1 MSFFF
6 YWCGQRDSNPYTR
19 SDTSTSSLPVCQF
32 QHSRKSQSIFNCVSI
47 ILLKRRFVKSF
58 CTSNNFFITCFLHN
72 QYLRL
77 YDSHFFFDELSEL
90 AVFFIFEA
98 MSIQYVIRLLPYEYV
113 QILSHYAYQQI
124 FKRKKFVGIFVVGI
138 FFFIRFCFRF
148 FIFIRR
154 LLRFGEVFSLRK
166 FRDFLIRAL

>member
-1 MSFFF
+1 MFFLLVRPT
-6 YWCGQRDSNPYTR
+6 GLNPYTR
-19 SDTSTSSLPVCQF
+19 SDTSTSELICANSSTAANRSQFLTACQ
-32 QHSRKSQSIFNCVSI
+32 I

-58 CTSNNFFITCFLHN
+58 CTSNNFLLLVFLHN

-77 YDSHFFFDELSEL
+77 YDSRFFFDELSEL

-98 MSIQYVIRLLPYEYV
+98 MSVQYVIRLLPYEYV

-138 FFFIRFCFRF
+138 FFFIFCFRL

-154 LLRFGEVFSLRK
+154 FFRFGEVFFLRE
-166 FRDFLIRAL
+166 FRDFLIRIL